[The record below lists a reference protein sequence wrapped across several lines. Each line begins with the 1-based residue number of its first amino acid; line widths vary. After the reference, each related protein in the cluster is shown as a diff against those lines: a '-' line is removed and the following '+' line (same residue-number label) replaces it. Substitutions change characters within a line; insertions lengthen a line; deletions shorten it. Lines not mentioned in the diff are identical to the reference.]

1 MTTRPGDI
9 RPASALAPE
18 LYLMTDSQDIRAT
31 LLTLGDPEL
40 EAAGVTRA
48 HLTALL
54 TDAEQGE
61 VWAAET
67 RRPYDA
73 ASSYTRVR

>member
-9 RPASALAPE
+9 LPAHDLTA

-31 LLTLGDPEL
+31 LTTLSDPEL
-40 EAAGVTRA
+40 EAAGVARA
-48 HLTALL
+48 HVTALL
-54 TDAEQGE
+54 TDADQGE

-73 ASSYTRVR
+73 ATSYTRVR